1 MMMINFKKLVF
12 LFCTSSF
19 LWVISFPICQA
30 QSNPSPDSNTTEEA
44 IRVISPDGNIKE
56 FPIQNTSRKNDAE
69 RVAQTLIQTG
79 VSLDAIA
86 IAINFVEVGADPE
99 PVTNLMLN
107 LNGLAGDKN
116 QVSVAQ
122 LNRAINS
129 YNTIVDTSDLST
141 LQELKK
147 MTAFMDIRSL
157 LEGI

>member
-1 MMMINFKKLVF
+1 MNFKRLMLVF
-12 LFCTSSF
+12 GTSSF
-19 LWVISFPICQA
+19 LWISYFSSCQA
-30 QSNPSPDSNTTEEA
+30 QSNPSPDSNTIVEV
-44 IRVISPDGNIKE
+44 IRVTSPDGKIKD

-86 IAINFVEVGADPE
+86 IAITFVEVGADPE
-99 PVTNLMLN
+99 SVTNLMLS

-129 YNTIVDTSDLST
+129 YNTIVNKSDLST
-141 LQELKK
+141 LQALKN

-157 LEGI
+157 LQGT

>member
-1 MMMINFKKLVF
+1 MMINFKKLVF

-19 LWVISFPICQA
+19 VWVNSFPICQA
-30 QSNPSPDSNTTEEA
+30 QSNPSPDSNTTEEV
-44 IRVISPDGNIKE
+44 IRVTSPDGKIKE

-69 RVAQTLIQTG
+69 RVAKTLIQTG

-99 PVTNLMLN
+99 SVTNLMLT
-107 LNGLAGDKN
+107 LNGLAADKN

-122 LNRAINS
+122 LNRAINA
-129 YNTIVDTSDLST
+129 YNIIVNKSDLST
-141 LQELKK
+141 LQALKN

-157 LEGI
+157 LQGI

>member
-1 MMMINFKKLVF
+1 MNFKRLMLV
-12 LFCTSSF
+12 FCTSSF
-19 LWVISFPICQA
+19 LWISYFSSCQA
-30 QSNPSPDSNTTEEA
+30 QSNLSSDKNPTEEA
-44 IRVISPDGNIKE
+44 IRLISPDGNIKE

-86 IAINFVEVGADPE
+86 IAINFVEVGADPAS
-99 PVTNLMLN
+99 VTNLMLT
-107 LNGLAGDKN
+107 LNGLAGYKN

-129 YNTIVDTSDLST
+129 YNTIVETSNLST